1 MESASR
7 RYPSFSS
14 TLLDEIYRSI
24 DEEEE
29 EEESIPSRTKS
40 RNACFEDDDE
50 RLRRACLVQEWIE
63 NKAAAAAAAS
73 TTRGSLNLNIKPKPI
88 RTCVYQ
94 HDKQQRIVYGQA
106 AYSQTKSKF
115 TKTKSKALKI
125 LKHPISPGGR
135 LATFLNSL
143 FTNNKPNSRKSSA
156 SPSCLTNI
164 TPSSTNGFNPQNNQ
178 ENKLNLKYDN
188 NNISENLFKNYQN
201 KVEKESDDGGS
212 SSDSSS
218 DLFELHNISAPH
230 MYRDELPIYET
241 TQLDTNPLFI

>member
-29 EEESIPSRTKS
+29 SIPSGTKS
-40 RNACFEDDDE
+40 RNTCFEDDDE
-50 RLRRACLVQEWIE
+50 RRRGCLVQEWIE
-63 NKAAAAAAAS
+63 NKAATAS
-73 TTRGSLNLNIKPKPI
+73 TARGSLNLNMKPKPI

-94 HDKQQRIVYGQA
+94 HDKQRIVCGQA
-106 AYSQTKSKF
+106 ADSQTKSTF
-115 TKTKSKALKI
+115 TKKALKI

-143 FTNNKPNSRKSSA
+143 FTNNKPNSRKSTCSSA

-164 TPSSTNGFNPQNNQ
+164 TPSSTNGFNPHNNQ
-178 ENKLNLKYDN
+178 QNKLNLNDT
-188 NNISENLFKNYQN
+188 NISENLFKNYQN

-218 DLFELHNISAPH
+218 DLFELHNISAH
-230 MYRDELPIYET
+230 LYRDELPVYET
-241 TQLDTNPLFI
+241 TQLDTKPLFI

>member
-29 EEESIPSRTKS
+29 SIPSRTKS
-40 RNACFEDDDE
+40 RNACFEEDDE
-50 RLRRACLVQEWIE
+50 RRRRACLVEEWIE
-63 NKAAAAAAAS
+63 NKAAAAAS
-73 TTRGSLNLNIKPKPI
+73 TARGSLNLNMKPKPI

-94 HDKQQRIVYGQA
+94 HDKQRIVYGQA
-106 AYSQTKSKF
+106 ADSQTKSKF

-143 FTNNKPNSRKSSA
+143 FTNNNKPNSRKSTCSSA

-164 TPSSTNGFNPQNNQ
+164 TPSSTNGFNPYNNQ

-188 NNISENLFKNYQN
+188 NNNVSENLFKNYQN

-230 MYRDELPIYET
+230 MYRDELPVYET

>member
-29 EEESIPSRTKS
+29 ESIPSGTKS

-50 RLRRACLVQEWIE
+50 RRRACLVQEWIE
-63 NKAAAAAAAS
+63 NKAAAAS
-73 TTRGSLNLNIKPKPI
+73 TARGSLNLNIKPKPI

-94 HDKQQRIVYGQA
+94 HDKQRIVYGQA
-106 AYSQTKSKF
+106 ADSQAKSKF

-125 LKHPISPGGR
+125 LKHPISPG
-135 LATFLNSL
+135 
-143 FTNNKPNSRKSSA
+143 
-156 SPSCLTNI
+156 
-164 TPSSTNGFNPQNNQ
+164 
-178 ENKLNLKYDN
+178 
-188 NNISENLFKNYQN
+188 ENLFKNYQN
-201 KVEKESDDGGS
+201 KVEKESDDDGS

-218 DLFELHNISAPH
+218 DLFELHNISAH
-230 MYRDELPIYET
+230 MYRDELPVYET
-241 TQLDTNPLFI
+241 TQLDTKPLFI

>member
-125 LKHPISPGGR
+125 LKHPISPG
-135 LATFLNSL
+135 
-143 FTNNKPNSRKSSA
+143 
-156 SPSCLTNI
+156 
-164 TPSSTNGFNPQNNQ
+164 
-178 ENKLNLKYDN
+178 
-188 NNISENLFKNYQN
+188 ENLFKNYQN

>member
-29 EEESIPSRTKS
+29 SIPSGTKS
-40 RNACFEDDDE
+40 RNTCFEDDDE
-50 RLRRACLVQEWIE
+50 RRRACLVEEWIE
-63 NKAAAAAAAS
+63 NKAATAAAS
-73 TTRGSLNLNIKPKPI
+73 TARGSLNLNMKPKPI

-106 AYSQTKSKF
+106 ADSQTKSKF
-115 TKTKSKALKI
+115 TKKALKI

-156 SPSCLTNI
+156 SPSCLTN
-164 TPSSTNGFNPQNNQ
+164 GFNPHNNQ

-188 NNISENLFKNYQN
+188 NISENLFKNYKN

-218 DLFELHNISAPH
+218 DLFELHNISAH
-230 MYRDELPIYET
+230 LYRDELPVYET
-241 TQLDTNPLFI
+241 TQLDTKPLFI

>member
-29 EEESIPSRTKS
+29 ESIPSGTKS

-50 RLRRACLVQEWIE
+50 RRRACLVQEWIE
-63 NKAAAAAAAS
+63 NKAAAAS
-73 TTRGSLNLNIKPKPI
+73 TARGSLNLNIKPKPI

-94 HDKQQRIVYGQA
+94 HDKQRIVYGQA
-106 AYSQTKSKF
+106 ADSQAKSKF

-143 FTNNKPNSRKSSA
+143 FTNNNKPNSRKSTCSSA

-164 TPSSTNGFNPQNNQ
+164 TPSSTNGFNPHNNQ
-178 ENKLNLKYDN
+178 QNKLNLKYDN
-188 NNISENLFKNYQN
+188 NNVSENLFKNYQN
-201 KVEKESDDGGS
+201 KVEKESDDDGS

-218 DLFELHNISAPH
+218 DLFELHNISAH
-230 MYRDELPIYET
+230 MYRDELPVYET
-241 TQLDTNPLFI
+241 TQLDTKPLFI